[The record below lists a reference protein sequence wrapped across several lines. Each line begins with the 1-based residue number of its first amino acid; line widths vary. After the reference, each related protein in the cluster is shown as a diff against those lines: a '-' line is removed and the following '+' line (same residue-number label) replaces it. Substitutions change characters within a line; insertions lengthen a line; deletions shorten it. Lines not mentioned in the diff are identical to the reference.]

1 MKVKVCLD
9 RVRHSIKPTGKK
21 EMAEIN
27 NRLPKLKKEIDI
39 KSLAVQVGKHGCSFC
54 CATFTGDKRQVKDME
69 QIQIFG
75 LDFDHGVTFDEIK
88 NRAKRYNLPIA
99 FAYHTFSSTE
109 EDPRFRIIFAHDS
122 SVEDQRAAKII
133 IDMLLA
139 IFPEADQQCSDVG
152 RMFLGGKGLIG
163 DVKDESFNIA
173 DLAFH
178 FQQYLYEK
186 DEKKYLRNLERFANR
201 HGILVVNNCLQIESV
216 QERKGEMGGKTASIV
231 YIYTTNAIFP
241 PIYRI
246 SLSNKTD
253 NIQKSPKESLQIRTK
268 TDEIGSKC
276 RLYNDFVCE
285 DHIPHEDRFLLM
297 TNLINISGGVLLF
310 KEILKKHDYDIKKW
324 KYYIKY
330 AKDNVYLPQSCEG
343 HCRYADS
350 CNHKV
355 NMAVTVQEKK
365 PIIRVEG
372 EEEYYDIEEVY
383 RYVYDCLWKAAE
395 IWRPGIRIIPAQTAI
410 GKTRAYCDL
419 IAEDTEK
426 NYMIAVPTN
435 RLKKEVALRLE
446 NLGVD
451 VTVTPSIEDMN
462 FVGSFMEQ
470 VNRYYQLGLG
480 QRVTSMMFD
489 YIEENQDAED
499 REVKNTVW
507 KCREYLNTENCIAQ
521 SKVVVTTHARLMTF
535 SENMIQRFVVIVDE
549 DIISSIFKNCYTVS
563 VSDLKKA
570 ESSGKCP
577 DLLRMRIKEV
587 LGTKKCVYSKF
598 AETGEY
604 AFLPESELE
613 RLMIDTNVNE
623 LSTAGSYV
631 IDGEEVKYFCPQR
644 LPQGRY
650 IVLSATADPDLYRM
664 YFRYR
669 DIEVYPYKRAMYK
682 GNLKQLTAY
691 SMSRRCIQIQKKSLV
706 NYLKQYKGS
715 HKIITFMKY
724 EEEFQGSGLHFGN
737 AEGVDAFNGDNL
749 LVVGTPHLSDFI
761 YKLIGCSLGMD
772 VNEDGLTER
781 RITYHG
787 YEFDFMTFKKEK
799 LRSLQLY
806 FISKE
811 LEQCIG
817 RARLLRNDCEVVVL
831 SNFPCEQAELIQKDY
846 LEEKKASSET
856 KSVCSPDMAGNL
868 QNI

>member
-9 RVRHSIKPTGKK
+9 GVRHSIKPTDKK
-21 EMAEIN
+21 EMAAIN
-27 NRLPKLKKEIDI
+27 NRLPKSKKEIDI
-39 KSLAVQVGKHGCSFC
+39 ENLAAQVGKHGCSFC
-54 CATFTGDKRQVKDME
+54 CATFTGDKRQAKDME

-75 LDFDHGVTFDEIK
+75 LDFDHGVAFDEIR
-88 NRAKRYNLPIA
+88 NRAERYNLPIV

-122 SVEDQRAAKII
+122 PVEEQRAAKII
-133 IDMLLA
+133 IGMLLA
-139 IFPEADQQCSDVG
+139 IFPEADRQCSDIG

-163 DVKDESFNIA
+163 EVKDERFNIV

-178 FQQYLYEK
+178 FQQYLYET
-186 DEKKYLRNLERFANR
+186 DEKKYLRNLERFAKR
-201 HGILVVNNCLQIESV
+201 HEILMVNDCLQIEEV
-216 QERKGEMGGKTASIV
+216 QEKDHEMGGKTASNV
-231 YIYTTNAIFP
+231 YIYTSNATFP

-246 SLSNKTD
+246 SLSNR
-253 NIQKSPKESLQIRTK
+253 NEINQKSPKEVLQIRAK
-268 TDEIGSKC
+268 LDEIGLKC
-276 RLYNDFVCE
+276 QLYNDFVCE
-285 DHIPHEDRFLLM
+285 EHIPHEDSFLLM
-297 TNLINISGGVLLF
+297 TNLINISGGGSLF
-310 KEILKKHDYDIKKW
+310 KKILKMHDYDIKKW
-324 KYYIKY
+324 KFDLKY
-330 AKDNVYLPQSCEG
+330 AKDKAYLPQNCEG

-355 NMAVTVQEKK
+355 NMALTVKEKK

-383 RYVYDCLWKAAE
+383 GHVYDCLSKAVE
-395 IWRPGIRIIPAQTAI
+395 IWRPGIQIIPAQTAI

-419 IAEDTEK
+419 IAEDMEK

-435 RLKKEVALRLE
+435 RLKKEVALRLK
-446 NLGVD
+446 NLGVN
-451 VTVTPSIEDMN
+451 VTVTPSIDEMN
-462 FVGSFMEQ
+462 FVDSFMERI
-470 VNRYYQLGLG
+470 NRCYQLGLG
-480 QRVTSMMFD
+480 QRVTSMMLD
-489 YIEENQDAED
+489 YIEDNQDAED
-499 REVKNTVW
+499 REVQNTVW
-507 KCREYLNTENCIAQ
+507 KCGKYLHTEKFISQ
-521 SKVVVTTHARLMTF
+521 SRVVITTHARLLTF
-535 SENMIQRFVVIVDE
+535 SENMIRRFVVIVDE
-549 DIISSIFKNCYTVS
+549 DIISSIFKKCYSVS
-563 VSDLKKA
+563 VSDLKRA
-570 ESSGKCP
+570 ESSENCP
-577 DLLRMRIKEV
+577 ALLRMRIKEV
-587 LGTKKCVYSKF
+587 LDTKEGVYSKF
-598 AETGEY
+598 TRDSEY

-613 RLMIDTNVNE
+613 RLMITTNVNE
-623 LSTAGSYV
+623 LSTAVSYV

-650 IVLSATADPDLYRM
+650 IVLSATADPNLYRM
-664 YFRYR
+664 YFPYR
-669 DIEVYPYKRAMYK
+669 NIEVYPYRRAIYK

-706 NYLKQYKGS
+706 SYLEQYKDT

-724 EEEFQGSGLHFGN
+724 EEEFQGSGIHFGN
-737 AEGVDAFNGDNL
+737 AEGVDELNGDNL
-749 LVVGTPHLSDFI
+749 LVVGTPHLNDFI
-761 YKLIGCSLGMD
+761 YRLIGCSLGME
-772 VNEDGLTER
+772 VNEDWLAET

-787 YEFDFMTFKKEK
+787 YEFEFMTFRNEA

-817 RARLLRNDCEVVVL
+817 RARLLRNDCEVVLL

-846 LEEKKASSET
+846 LEEYKASSKM